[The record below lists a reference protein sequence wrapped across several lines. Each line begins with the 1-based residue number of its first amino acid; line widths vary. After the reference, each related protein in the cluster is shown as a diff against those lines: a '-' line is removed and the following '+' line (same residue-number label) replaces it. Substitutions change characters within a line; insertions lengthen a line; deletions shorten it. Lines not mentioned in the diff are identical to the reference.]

1 MAGFT
6 RHIGQVPNT
15 GARIVV
21 VFRQLPDEP
30 DQALIIYSDS
40 LTDRY
45 HDDLMSALESVNA
58 QTGPDLFPFLLFQS
72 LILALWLFE
81 QISTRIL

>member
-1 MAGFT
+1 MAAFT
-6 RHIGQVPNT
+6 RHIGRVPNT

-30 DQALIIYSDS
+30 DQALIVYSDA

-45 HDDLMSALESVNA
+45 HDDLML
-58 QTGPDLFPFLLFQS
+58 P
-72 LILALWLFE
+72 
-81 QISTRIL
+81 